1 MKQTTPT
8 LAIIVLTATLAT
20 STGAVIASN
29 DEHDRQNPYSGD
41 ATTVRD
47 DHDRNAGTRLSNAAL
62 ADNEVRAADSPHWRV
77 THAMND
83 AQGRLSEL
91 HYVVP
96 LHDMAFFGQVTSAI
110 TENSL
115 TIDYVDG
122 LFVEADADM
131 DEPHYHFVQT
141 FKVS

>member
-1 MKQTTPT
+1 MKQTTSI
-8 LAIIVLTATLAT
+8 LAKIVLTATLAT
-20 STGAVIASN
+20 STGAVIATN
-29 DEHDRQNPYSGD
+29 YGHNRQYAYSDD

-47 DHDRNAGTRLSNAAL
+47 DDDRNAGTRLSNAAL
-62 ADNEVRAADSPHWRV
+62 ADNKVRAADSPHWRV
-77 THAMND
+77 TCAMND

-110 TENSL
+110 TGNGL
-115 TIDYVDG
+115 TINYADG

-131 DEPHYHFVQT
+131 DEPHYHFVQN

>member
-8 LAIIVLTATLAT
+8 LAKIVLTATLAT
-20 STGAVIASN
+20 SAGTVIASN
-29 DEHDRQNPYSGD
+29 DEHDRQYAYSDD

-47 DHDRNAGTRLSNAAL
+47 DDDRNASTRLPN
-62 ADNEVRAADSPHWRV
+62 AADSPHWRV
-77 THAMND
+77 THAMKD

-110 TENSL
+110 TENGL
-115 TIDYVDG
+115 TIDYADG